1 MNIAIVGHGKMGKA
15 VEQVSNDRRHQV
27 QIVPGSG
34 PKYQFN
40 DDISCVIEFTHA
52 SVAPWILRQCID
64 AGIPVVSGTTGW
76 DLEKPEVFAYCQEH
90 NGMII
95 WSPNFSIG
103 MHIVFELNQTLARMM
118 DSRPEYHVEILES
131 HHTEKKDQPSGTAI
145 SLANQ
150 IIDALGRK
158 ERWQLKGSG
167 DISESTL
174 QVISERIP
182 EVKGIHRIT
191 YSGPYDVI
199 SLRHKALSR
208 EAFAF
213 GAVLSA
219 EWLVDA
225 SMSGKRGVF
234 TFSDVIKNG

>member
-1 MNIAIVGHGKMGKA
+1 MNIAIVGHGRMGKA
-15 VEQVSNDRRHQV
+15 VEQISTDRRHSV
-27 QIVPGSG
+27 QIVSG
-34 PKYQFN
+34 KGPNYQIPE
-40 DDISCVIEFTHA
+40 DISCVIEFTHG
-52 SVAPWILRQCID
+52 SVAPWIIRQCID
-64 AGIPVVSGTTGW
+64 TGIPVVSGTTGW
-76 DLEKPEVFAYCQEH
+76 DLEKPEIFAYCQEH
-90 NGMII
+90 DGMIV

-103 MHIVFELNQTLARMM
+103 MHIVFELNQALARMM
-118 DSRPEYHVEILES
+118 SRRPEYNVEILES
-131 HHTEKKDQPSGTAI
+131 HHTEKKDKPSGTAI

-150 IIDALGRK
+150 IIEALDRK
-158 ERWQLKGSG
+158 ERWQLKESG
-167 DISESTL
+167 DLSESTL
-174 QVISERIP
+174 QVISERMP

-225 SMSGKRGVF
+225 GLSGKRGVF
-234 TFSDVIKNG
+234 TFSDVVKNS